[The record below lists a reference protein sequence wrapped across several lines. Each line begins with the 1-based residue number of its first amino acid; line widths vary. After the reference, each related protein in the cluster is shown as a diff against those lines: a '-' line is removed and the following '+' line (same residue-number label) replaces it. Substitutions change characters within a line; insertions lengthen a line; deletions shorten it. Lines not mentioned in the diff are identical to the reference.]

1 MTTSSPTGGY
11 ATASPHHYG
20 AALYNTGERHREVLP
35 EIRRY
40 RNQTSAGRSFGQSGA
55 GLAAGDGNHAHG
67 RARTGVNRQAHRY
80 WLCK

>member
-35 EIRRY
+35 EIR
-40 RNQTSAGRSFGQSGA
+40 
-55 GLAAGDGNHAHG
+55 
-67 RARTGVNRQAHRY
+67 
-80 WLCK
+80 C